1 MSKMRVWQTHKA
13 KRGYG
18 GEGITRYGNVLPKMR
33 EYDGEAGTEYFGSPH
48 DQAISRLVAYP
59 CDIFSVL

>member
-18 GEGITRYGNVLPKMR
+18 GEGIARYGNVLPKMR

-48 DQAISRLVAYP
+48 D
-59 CDIFSVL
+59 